1 MRDRDCS
8 ATKEDREQKEED
20 GAEGGG
26 AHTAVRVKVSSKADV
41 RVWNSKRRTK
51 SANAQPVNMPM
62 KIFQQKFPAIFELIE
77 AARLPMP
84 SA

>member
-8 ATKEDREQKEED
+8 ATMEDREQKEED
-20 GAEGGG
+20 GEEGGR
-26 AHTAVRVKVSSKADV
+26 AHTAVTVKVSSKADV
-41 RVWNSKRRTK
+41 RVWKSRRRTK
-51 SANAQPVNMPM
+51 SANAQPENRPM